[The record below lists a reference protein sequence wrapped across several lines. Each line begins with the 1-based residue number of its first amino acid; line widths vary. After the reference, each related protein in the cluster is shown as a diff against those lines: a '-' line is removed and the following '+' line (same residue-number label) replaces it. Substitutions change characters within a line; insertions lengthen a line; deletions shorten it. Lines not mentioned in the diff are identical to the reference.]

1 MDEERGLLFDRA
13 AEEYERVRPS
23 YPASLVDTAC
33 AAAGLSPGSPVV
45 EIGCGTGKLTVAL
58 AEREL
63 RVEAIDP
70 GTRLLEIARRNT
82 AGSAV
87 RFRVGRFEDVDLPG
101 GAFDAVFSSA
111 AFHWVDPEVGWSKA
125 AKVLRNG
132 GVLALFTHVRS
143 GMEPE
148 PRARLRE
155 AWQQVVPEAAS
166 WPSRDAATIW
176 KGAEER
182 RGNVSE
188 VWSWLEGHDL
198 ARPEAGTLFEDVDL
212 ARVAEERQIT
222 AEEYLTRIRTT
233 SAYLRLD
240 TGGRRALEEGLTS
253 AIEDAGGLYA
263 YTEYATLVTA
273 RTVRNPVV

>member
-82 AGSAV
+82 EGSAV